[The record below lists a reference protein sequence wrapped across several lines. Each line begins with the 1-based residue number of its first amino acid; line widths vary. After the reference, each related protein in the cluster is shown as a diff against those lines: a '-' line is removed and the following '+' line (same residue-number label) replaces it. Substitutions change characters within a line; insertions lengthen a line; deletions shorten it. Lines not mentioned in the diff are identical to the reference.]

1 MTLEIGPLLIA
12 DSGPL
17 IRLAAADMLDTMR
30 LTNKQ
35 IVIVDRI
42 KDEICGDISK
52 PYAQEIDNWLE
63 KMGETIIV
71 PETATGN
78 WINTL
83 RQRVAENNTPEATTQ
98 LKRELRNS
106 GERAI
111 RDYIERLIPVDDYDA
126 LVLYEDSAVP
136 ALLQAS
142 RIDLTLMTTAA
153 FASYMAEIGY
163 NKDVRKALAS
173 TGYTMKPAAV
183 TKVEANS
190 DLIIENGD

>member
-1 MTLEIGPLLIA
+1 MSLEIGPLLIA

-17 IRLAAADMLDTMR
+17 IRLAAADMLDAMR
-30 LTNKQ
+30 LTNKK

-42 KDEICGDISK
+42 KDETCGDMSK
-52 PYAQEIDNWLE
+52 PYAAEIASWMT
-63 KMGETIIV
+63 KMGDVIAI

-78 WINTL
+78 WISTL
-83 RQRVAENNTPEATTQ
+83 RQRVENSSSPEAVAQ

-111 RDYIERLIPVDDYDA
+111 RDYIERLVPVEDHDA

-142 RIDLTLMTTAA
+142 RVDLTLMTTAA
-153 FASYMAEIGY
+153 FAAHMAALGY
-163 NKDVRKALAS
+163 NKDVMKSLAS

-190 DLIIENGD
+190 DLIVENH

>member
-1 MTLEIGPLLIA
+1 MVLEIGPILIA

-17 IRLAAADMLDTMR
+17 IRLAAADMLDAMR
-30 LTNKQ
+30 LTNKK

-42 KDEICGDISK
+42 KDEICGDLSK
-52 PYAQEIDNWLE
+52 PYAVEIASWLE
-63 KMGETIIV
+63 KMGDVIAV

-83 RQRVAENNTPEATTQ
+83 RQRVAENNSPQIATQ

-111 RDYIERLIPVDDYDA
+111 RDYIERLVPVEDHDA

-142 RIDLTLMTTAA
+142 HVDLTLMTTAA
-153 FASYMAEIGY
+153 FANFMTEIGY
-163 NKDVRKALAS
+163 NKDARKALAA
-173 TGYTMKPAAV
+173 TGYTMKPASV

-190 DLIIENGD
+190 DMLVEIDD